1 MFTANFV
8 FWLVSIG
15 MPLNIPAPPPACVSE
30 KQENDVINAILKQSA
45 EEREFVLHVR
55 IALIHIDKKEFYI
68 WIFEMNF
75 QHTLMK
81 WKLKYCQFKSAALA
95 IICNWTNTASQ

>member
-55 IALIHIDKKEFYI
+55 IALIHIDKTKFYI

-75 QHTLMK
+75 QHEVETQILSVQKCSTRHHM
-81 WKLKYCQFKSAALA
+81 
-95 IICNWTNTASQ
+95 